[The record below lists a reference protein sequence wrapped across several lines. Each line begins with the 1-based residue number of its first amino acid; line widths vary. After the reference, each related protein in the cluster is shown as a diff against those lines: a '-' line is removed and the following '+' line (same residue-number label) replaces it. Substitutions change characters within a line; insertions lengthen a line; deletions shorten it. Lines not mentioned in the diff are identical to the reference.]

1 MIMALWN
8 EDIEDVVI
16 CNEYELRNVIDEL
29 DKLSFDCNDDGNYVV
44 SNIELMSSRL
54 SEEDRQDLENEV
66 NGLLAHIRDVD
77 RRLREVVEIASDNE

>member
-1 MIMALWN
+1 MALWN

-16 CNEYELRNVIDEL
+16 CNEYELRDVIDEL
-29 DKLSFDCNDDGNYVV
+29 DNLSFDCNDDGNYVV
-44 SNIELMSSRL
+44 SNIELMSSGL

-77 RRLREVVEIASDNE
+77 RRLCEVAEYTRT

>member
-1 MIMALWN
+1 MALWN